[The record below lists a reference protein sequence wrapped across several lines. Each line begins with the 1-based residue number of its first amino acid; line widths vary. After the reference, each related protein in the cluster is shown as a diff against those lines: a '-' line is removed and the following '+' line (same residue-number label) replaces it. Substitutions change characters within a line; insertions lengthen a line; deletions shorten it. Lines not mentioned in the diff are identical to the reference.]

1 MWTRGELKERGKAA
15 LHRNYWIVVLAT
27 LVVTALTGGFSNTAG
42 NGSLQDGS
50 NAVAGNGDASA
61 TLMQMLF
68 SLFGVT
74 GDMIYK
80 KLIGPVYAGMY
91 ASFLLILIM
100 IVISAGLL
108 FRIFVGNLFE
118 VGGCRFYEENSEHI
132 TRIAWIIDGFRNG
145 AYLRNVVTIFLR
157 DLYTLLWMLCLIIP
171 GIVKSYEYKMI
182 PYILAENPQISR
194 KRAFELSKQM
204 MDGQKGDAF
213 VLDLSFIGWEFLSF
227 ITLGIVQIF
236 YVGPYINVTWAEFYK
251 VMRENALES
260 GIATREELP
269 GLQKEIDE

>member
-80 KLIGPVYAGMY
+80 KINRT
-91 ASFLLILIM
+91 SI
-100 IVISAGLL
+100 
-108 FRIFVGNLFE
+108 R
-118 VGGCRFYEENSEHI
+118 
-132 TRIAWIIDGFRNG
+132 
-145 AYLRNVVTIFLR
+145 RNV
-157 DLYTLLWMLCLIIP
+157 CIISIDP
-171 GIVKSYEYKMI
+171 DNDSY
-182 PYILAENPQISR
+182 
-194 KRAFELSKQM
+194 
-204 MDGQKGDAF
+204 
-213 VLDLSFIGWEFLSF
+213 
-227 ITLGIVQIF
+227 
-236 YVGPYINVTWAEFYK
+236 
-251 VMRENALES
+251 
-260 GIATREELP
+260 
-269 GLQKEIDE
+269 